1 MDAGIINIRMCGEQ
15 VDGLLGTTR
24 HKGEGGVYRGEWLIP
39 LAMKP

>member
-24 HKGEGGVYRGEWLIP
+24 HKGEGVYLEVNG
-39 LAMKP
+39 